1 MSITIDPIII
11 DQYNTSIPL
20 GRAGKYGTLAIEPE
34 RFPANVQSYIYM
46 YGLRQVLNDAMA
58 DKTDENGEPLPVD
71 QIVAKAEKRL
81 ANMYAGELRA
91 QRESAEPVDPIEA
104 EAWKMAKSA
113 MTDAYKAI
121 GAWDVPK
128 GTKDRFA
135 FVIARRRAERGL
147 EELPANEAVADAIEK
162 FLAAPA
168 NAHIRKSAERIV
180 RERQKAAGTVNL
192 DELGI

>member
-1 MSITIDPIII
+1 MNITIDTAPLLKL
-11 DQYNTSIPL
+11 PL
-20 GRAGKYGTLAIEPE
+20 GRASKYGSLDVEPE
-34 RFPANVQSYIYM
+34 RFPANVQTYIYT

-58 DKTDENGEPLPVD
+58 DKTDENGDPLPAD
-71 QIVAKAEKRL
+71 QIIAKAEKRL

-91 QRESAEPVDPIEA
+91 QRENSSEPADPIEA
-104 EAWKMAKSA
+104 EAYKLAKQA

-147 EELPANEAVADAIEK
+147 DELPANEAVKDAIEK

-168 NAHIRKSAERIV
+168 NAHIKKAAERIV
-180 RERQKAAGTVNL
+180 EEREKTASTVNL

>member
-1 MSITIDPIII
+1 MLPNIV
-11 DQYNTSIPL
+11 NIPL
-20 GRAGKYGTLAIEPE
+20 GRNSKYGTLAVDRTRFNETVRDYIEL
-34 RFPANVQSYIYM
+34 
-46 YGLRQVLNDAMA
+46 YGLKQVINDAMA
-58 DKTDENGEPLPVD
+58 DKTDDDGNPLPTD

-91 QRESAEPVDPIEA
+91 QRESAEPVDPVEK
-104 EAWKMAKSA
+104 ECYVMAKAA
-113 MTDAYKAI
+113 MVDAYKAI

-135 FVIARRRAERGL
+135 FVIARRRQERGL
-147 EELPANEAVADAIEK
+147 AELPANEAVKDAIEK

-168 NAHIRKSAERIV
+168 NAHIRKAAERIV
-180 RERQKAAGTVNL
+180 REREKSAGAVNL

>member
-1 MSITIDPIII
+1 MLVRLEDTTPV
-11 DQYNTSIPL
+11 NVTL
-20 GRAGKYGTLAIEPE
+20 GRGGKYGTLAVDLQKFNARVHE
-34 RFPANVQSYIYM
+34 YIYT

-58 DKTDENGEPLPVD
+58 DKTDDDGNLLPVD

-91 QRESAEPVDPIEA
+91 QRESSAEPVDPVEK
-104 EAWKMAKSA
+104 ECFVMAKAA
-113 MTDAYKAI
+113 MVKAYKAI

-135 FVIARRRAERGL
+135 FVIAWRRQERGL
-147 EELPANEAVADAIEK
+147 DALPANEAVKDAIEK

-168 NAHIRKSAERIV
+168 NAHIRKAAERIV
-180 RERQKAAGTVNL
+180 KEREKSAGAVNL